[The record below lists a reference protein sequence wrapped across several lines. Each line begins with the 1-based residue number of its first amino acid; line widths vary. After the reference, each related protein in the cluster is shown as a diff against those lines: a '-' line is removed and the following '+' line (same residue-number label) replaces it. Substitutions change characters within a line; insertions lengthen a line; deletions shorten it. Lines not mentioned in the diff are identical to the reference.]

1 MFREKLVNK
10 DNDKTEQNELE
21 IGRRY
26 NVEQVNLAWKGSHMY
41 SIQYIQAQAVLMG
54 IL

>member
-1 MFREKLVNK
+1 MSWRKEEDIMLNRLIWLLPEVM
-10 DNDKTEQNELE
+10 
-21 IGRRY
+21 
-26 NVEQVNLAWKGSHMY
+26 AWKGSHMY